1 MEINAEIYSWLRS
14 AGVIQEDLD
23 INEEGL
29 FTLPEDVSDQLESGL
44 GFGVIL
50 KRLNKA
56 KNRLE
61 REITPMP
68 ELNSLKQ
75 VKSPAAKLYNWKILS
90 SVLQSMGIVV
100 DPDSRSLIVAGDRQ
114 IVIEVLKQIFE
125 AEQKALKESKS
136 KKTASVKSSKRSI
149 KKKEKIGA
157 KKGIGKESL
166 YVEAIDPDKELNE
179 VENCLEYLL
188 VSFCKNFSLKPKQAA
203 GLLTQAGKYL
213 DHVVSKGLK
222 GNHLPIQAWYQ
233 DIYSSISHL
242 VTLILSEEVS
252 GSVSMMLSALRSGFS
267 SKSFETV
274 HWCCRVFSKLAS
286 ELINSDLLPPSWD
299 WFVSE
304 NGGLDSCLDALT
316 RFKSSIAADIVN
328 VLVQFAR
335 NNFVELFTIQLRNY
349 IPDSVFYFSTMNEL
363 LKFFCEIRTAKQ
375 ELVNGGI
382 VEYWFELGIR
392 ESHPDNK
399 KSSDTRVAGINFLC
413 DLWIEFPSIIENRE
427 EIGAEILNSIKRALR
442 DRSKL
447 LTLASIGKTF
457 QLLSNFSLERN
468 TFAPIIYKTL
478 TFFIVENY
486 RDPLV
491 REMILQNFE
500 LIFDENPAI
509 PVGIL
514 LEPLVKQLQVAN
526 DIVYSIADFDFFV
539 KIAKHPRLNLKNA
552 VQTMDILGKI
562 YLNDETYMKA
572 SGIPFMIIANRF
584 IESNSIQEYLFRLVK
599 YGLGLAEAFDK
610 KKKGKNQEMLEWEAK
625 QKGQRDGMLDLCQ
638 FIIKMRGLPLNE
650 RILEMICELGVKY
663 KHQGRNVPQFIII
676 FLRLFGDYQEILL
689 LYEKDRNKNRDN
701 FDSLDPIL
709 IQSGSEETPKVAK
722 GKKNV
727 KRLERGPMGESN
739 ESLGGPA
746 VQKGRIMLEIEKIR
760 QNILEKELEKKVKE
774 ENDKIKAE
782 NRRRA
787 LRKQVEKRRVE
798 LGVQTRSKDTKVD
811 GKFENLSIL
820 RELSAD
826 ERELINHVIKRYMR
840 VLKLLFKKYSSTGYK
855 KARVGK
861 ETFESAAEKNSTLSE
876 SEFYKLLKEQGL
888 PSSMISLEDSTALLK
903 SFCLKQKKPQ
913 IIINFQEFQE
923 MIIQVAIFI
932 YSKYPKDFSHLPP
945 AISVKS
951 LFDFLRS
958 ANSERGIS
966 TKFYDEPDPGV
977 GDREIVRKLN
987 ILLEKDPSTQLPE
1000 GYKKVLENEIE
1011 IFYEV
1016 PSVLNLNESYNYAAW
1031 ALDSILSKSIG
1042 VHFLEPIIRVR
1053 EVYRARGILVK
1064 PQAHLARA
1072 FSENSSKF
1080 GATDHNTTFQ
1090 RSYQPVMAFE
1100 LTLTSGIKFEL
1111 ARLTGKYP
1119 NDLLYES
1126 AKLLDDLLHTVD
1138 AGSYNLISRN
1148 TKQKIQ
1154 NKAQLIKEQTNTI
1167 KKTQAEEQERKRRL
1181 RKQIIEK
1188 KLKQAKEAREQKAKE
1203 EADKKKKVEEK
1214 MTLLKQKRSQKN
1226 LEMKLKREKEINQWK
1241 DKKKIEEEEQK
1252 KLESEKKTQEI
1263 ERRKREREKFLKAA
1277 SENMKKSFGDKHQE
1291 KEKEETKRVEG
1302 LKKLEELKGVKKK
1315 QLEQKFLKEKKLKE
1329 EADKQKEEF
1338 DMLKNDS
1345 KVKQVFTEFEK
1356 SLQLIFNHY
1365 CKLTP
1370 NKEGAAQS
1378 QLSFPGF
1385 NKFCTAF
1392 NIVPGLLTNDECLK
1406 MFRLTTRTKKQSAA
1420 LAVDNEEFSIS
1431 LLRIGFN
1438 SKTKVEKGI
1447 GREIKESEE
1456 IIRGL
1461 FEYLSFSTDL
1471 KKTRDMLKNIDLK
1484 SKNLH
1489 PREKKK
1495 LGPGL
1500 NKSISRELTPV
1511 QKNSRK
1517 KVSRK
1522 ESDSLSF
1529 LLKSGLSD

>member
-1 MEINAEIYSWLRS
+1 MEINAELYSWLRS

-23 INEEGL
+23 LNEEGL
-29 FTLPEDVSDQLESGL
+29 YALPEDKSDQLESGL
-44 GFGVIL
+44 GFGTIL

-68 ELNSLKQ
+68 ELNTLKE

-90 SVLQSMGIVV
+90 SVLQLMGIVV

-149 KKKEKIGA
+149 KKKEKVGV
-157 KKGIGKESL
+157 KRGIGKEAL
-166 YVEAIDPDKELNE
+166 YIEAIDQEKELNE
-179 VENCLEYLL
+179 CENCLEYLL

-222 GNHLPIQAWYQ
+222 GNHQPVQAWYQ
-233 DIYSSISHL
+233 DIFSSIPQL
-242 VTLILSEEVS
+242 VSLILSEEVS
-252 GSVSMMLSALRSGFS
+252 GSVSMILSALRSGFS

-375 ELVNGGI
+375 ELVTGGI

-399 KSSDTRVAGINFLC
+399 KSSDVRVAGINFLC

-442 DRSKL
+442 DKSKL

-486 RDPLV
+486 RDSLT

-500 LIFDENPAI
+500 LIFEENPGI

-526 DIVYSIADFDFFV
+526 DIVYSVADFEFFV

-562 YLNDETYMKA
+562 YLNDEVYMKA

-610 KKKGKNQEMLEWEAK
+610 KKRGKNQEMLEWEAK
-625 QKGQRDGMLDLCQ
+625 QRGQRDGMLDLCQ
-638 FIIKMRGLPLNE
+638 FIIKIRGSPLNE
-650 RILEMICELGVKY
+650 RILELICELGVKT
-663 KHQGRNVPQFIII
+663 KHQGRNVPQYIKT
-676 FLRLFGDYQEILL
+676 LLKLFGDYQEILV
-689 LYEKDRNKNRDN
+689 LYEKDKNQN
-701 FDSLDPIL
+701 GETFNTIDPIF
-709 IQSGSEETPKVAK
+709 IQSDNEETPKVIK

-739 ESLGGPA
+739 ESLNGPG

-760 QNILEKELEKKVKE
+760 QNLLEKELEKKVKE
-774 ENDKIKAE
+774 ENDKIRAE

-787 LRKQVEKRRVE
+787 LRKQVERRRVE
-798 LGVQTRSKDTKVD
+798 LGVQTRSKDVKPD
-811 GKFENLSIL
+811 GKFENFSIL
-820 RELSAD
+820 REINTD
-826 ERELINHVIKRYMR
+826 ERELVNHVIRRYMR

-888 PSSMISLEDSTALLK
+888 PSSMISAEDSTALVK
-903 SFCLKQKKPQ
+903 SFCHKQKKSQ
-913 IIINFQEFQE
+913 IKIDFQEFQE
-923 MIIQVAIFI
+923 MIIQVAVFI

-987 ILLEKDPSTQLPE
+987 ILLEKDPSTQVPE
-1000 GYKKVLENEIE
+1000 GYKKVLENEID
-1011 IFYEV
+1011 IVYEV
-1016 PSVLNLNESYNYAAW
+1016 PSVLNLGDSYNFAVW
-1031 ALDSILSKSIG
+1031 ALDSILSKSVG
-1042 VHFLEPIIRVR
+1042 AHFLEPIIRVR
-1053 EVYRARGILVK
+1053 QVYRARGILVK
-1064 PQAHLARA
+1064 PQGHLNRV

-1080 GATDHNTTFQ
+1080 GATEHNTSFQ
-1090 RSYQPVMAFE
+1090 RSYKPAMAFE
-1100 LTLTSGIKFEL
+1100 LTLTSGIKFEI
-1111 ARLTGKYP
+1111 ARLSGKYP

-1138 AGSYNLISRN
+1138 TGTYNLISRN

-1167 KKTQAEEQERKRRL
+1167 KKSQAEEQERKRRL

-1188 KLKQAKEAREQKAKE
+1188 KLIQAKEAREQKAKE
-1203 EADKKKKVEEK
+1203 EADKKKKIEDK
-1214 MTLLKQKRSQKN
+1214 MTVLKHKRSQKN
-1226 LEMKLKREKEINQWK
+1226 LEMKQKRENEIKEWK
-1241 DKKKIEEEEQK
+1241 EKKKIEDEEK
-1252 KLESEKKTQEI
+1252 LKLEADKKVQDV
-1263 ERRKREREKFLKAA
+1263 ERRKRKREKFLKAVK
-1277 SENMKKSFGDKHQE
+1277 ENLKKSFGDKHQE
-1291 KEKEETKRVEG
+1291 KEIEETKRAEG
-1302 LKKLEELKGVKKK
+1302 LKKLELLKDSKRK
-1315 QLEQKFLKEKKLKE
+1315 QLEQKFSKEKKLKE
-1329 EADKQKEEF
+1329 EAEKQKEEF
-1338 DMLKNDS
+1338 INIKNDP
-1345 KVKQVFTEFEK
+1345 KVKQVFGEYEK
-1356 SLQLIFNHY
+1356 SLGLIFNHY

-1370 NKEGAAQS
+1370 NKEGVVQS
-1378 QLSFPGF
+1378 ELSFPGF

-1392 NIVPGLLTNDECLK
+1392 NIVPGLLPNDECLK
-1406 MFRLTTRTKKQSAA
+1406 MFRLTTRNKKQSAS
-1420 LAVDNEEFSIS
+1420 LAVDNEEFYMT
-1431 LLRIGFN
+1431 LLRIGL
-1438 SKTKVEKGI
+1438 KCKAEVEKGI
-1447 GREIKESEE
+1447 GREINGNEES
-1456 IIRGL
+1456 IKGL
-1461 FEYLSFSTDL
+1461 FEYLSFSVDV
-1471 KKTRDMLKNIDLK
+1471 KKTRDILKSIDMK

-1495 LGPGL
+1495 LGPAL

-1511 QKNSRK
+1511 EKGSRK
-1517 KVSRK
+1517 KISRN